1 METHRKQERKWTSM
15 SGPSL
20 KKQDA
25 HSSIHEAALNEAKEL
40 RELYRRCL
48 EEGDKEKA
56 LHVAEITIEHWESRT
71 LAHAESEENGLY
83 KEMAKENPEL
93 NELVIQLTRDHD
105 LMRRVVED
113 MKKVLLNREPNEQFI
128 RLIDGL
134 IIVDELHNEDEMNK
148 LLA

>member
-1 METHRKQERKWTSM
+1 M

-113 MKKVLLNREPNEQFI
+113 MKKALLNREPNEQFI

>member
-1 METHRKQERKWTSM
+1 M

>member
-1 METHRKQERKWTSM
+1 MM

-25 HSSIHEAALNEAKEL
+25 HSSIHEAALNEAMEL

-48 EEGDKEKA
+48 KEGDNHKA

-83 KEMAKENPEL
+83 KEMAQENPQL
-93 NELVIQLTRDHD
+93 QDLVLQLTRDHD
-105 LMRRVVED
+105 LMRRMVED
-113 MKKVLLNREPNEQFI
+113 MKEKLKKHEPDEHFI
-128 RLIDGL
+128 RLMDGL
-134 IIVDELHNEDEMNK
+134 IIVDQIHNDDEMNK